1 MPHLEPK
8 LGQHRRSPWLW
19 LITFIGV
26 IVPSRLRAEWRQEWK
41 AELQY
46 REALLAEWDDGMNS
60 TGAAKLI
67 CSGTA
72 RAL

>member
-1 MPHLEPK
+1 VPHLEPK

-46 REALLAEWDDGMNS
+46 REALLAEWDELNW
-60 TGAAKLI
+60 
-67 CSGTA
+67 
-72 RAL
+72 RWALAPIQQSSA